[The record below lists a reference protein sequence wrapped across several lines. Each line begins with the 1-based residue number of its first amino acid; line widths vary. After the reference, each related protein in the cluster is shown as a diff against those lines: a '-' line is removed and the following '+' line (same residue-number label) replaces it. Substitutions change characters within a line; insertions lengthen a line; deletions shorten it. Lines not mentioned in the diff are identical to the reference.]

1 MHRAYSR
8 ADRFGHLLQREIAE
22 LVRTEVK
29 DPRVSGITVLDV
41 EVSKDLAHATVFFS
55 MLGEQGH
62 LEAEQALN
70 HAGGFLRHELGRR
83 LSVRTVPQLRFR
95 YDPTE
100 ERAMALSKLIDDA
113 RARDRHED

>member
-8 ADRFGHLLQREIAE
+8 SDRLSHLLQREIAE

-41 EVSKDLAHATVFFS
+41 EVSRDLAHATVFFS
-55 MLGEQGH
+55 MLSEQGH

-100 ERAMALSKLIDDA
+100 ERAMELSKLIDDA
-113 RARDRHED
+113 VARDRHED